1 MIAFPCCKINLG
13 LNIIDK
19 RPDGYHNIE
28 TVFYPVPLCDVLE
41 VCKMDREFPSLAHCD
56 LKITGNQIEG
66 NEQNNLVVRAYN
78 LIAND
83 YNLPRIHIHLF
94 KKIPTQAGLGGGSS
108 DAAHMI
114 KLLDEKFHLNM
125 GNAEM
130 ENYASK
136 LGADCAFFIRSEI
149 SFATGIGD
157 ELVPAMT
164 EEGSLE
170 GYYLVIIKPDI
181 SISTAE
187 AYAHVKP
194 QIPQKSCREIIQ
206 QPIDSWKNELKND
219 FEEGIFTL
227 YPLLADIK
235 QKLYNHGA
243 LYAQMSGS
251 GSSLFGIFGRKP
263 INIEADFEGMF
274 TYTTRL

>member
-13 LNIIDK
+13 LNIIEK

-41 VCKMDREFPSLAHCD
+41 VCKMNREFPSQANCD
-56 LKITGNQIEG
+56 LKITGNHIEG

-83 YNLPRIHIHLF
+83 YNLPRVHIHLF
-94 KKIPTQAGLGGGSS
+94 KKIPTEAGLGGGSS

-170 GYYLVIIKPDI
+170 GYYLVVIKPDI

-206 QPIDSWKNELKND
+206 QPIDTWKNDLKND

-227 YPLLADIK
+227 HPILADIK
-235 QKLYNHGA
+235 QKLYDHGA

-263 INIEADFEGMF
+263 VNIEADFNGMF